1 MRLKDLIKSNRYL
14 SKVAYNVLYAKVATK
29 QKKENVDE
37 MKQLEKLKGIHSG
50 KRCFII
56 GTGPSLTVAD
66 LELLE
71 NEITFGPNRIYELFE
86 QTKWRP
92 TYYINQDHNLIQ
104 TFSEKIRNVDAEM
117 VFLPVEYK
125 EKYQGDKYR
134 FFVLKH
140 KEFYPKK
147 APFSKDI
154 TQFLAQGFTVT
165 YGAIQIA
172 AYMGFKE
179 IYLLGIDHNYNIS
192 RDAKGRPVKNGDNE
206 GNYSKGMKEY
216 INMSNLPRVEETT
229 VAFETAESISYKNG
243 FRIYNVTR
251 GGKLEA
257 FERKQL
263 EEVLG
268 KNNERED
275 LKL

>member
-1 MRLKDLIKSNRYL
+1 MGFKDLIKSNRWL
-14 SKVAYNVLYAKVATK
+14 AKMVYNVLYAKVATK
-29 QKKENVDE
+29 QKKENLDE

-104 TFSEKIRNVDAEM
+104 TFSEKIRNVDAEIL
-117 VFLPVEYK
+117 FLPVEYK

-179 IYLLGIDHNYNIS
+179 IYLLGIDHNYNVI
-192 RDAKGRPVKNGDNE
+192 RDAKGQPVKTDSNM
-206 GNYSKGMKEY
+206 GNYPKGMKEY
-216 INMSNLPRVEETT
+216 INMDNLPRVEETT
-229 VAFETAESISYKNG
+229 IAYETAETLSYKNG
-243 FRIYNVTR
+243 YRIYNVTR

-263 EEVLG
+263 EEILEE
-268 KNNERED
+268 K
-275 LKL
+275 